1 MICAAMTFFRAGRR
15 SGTKVVLTLAV
26 MALGLVIPSYGQTVF
41 NCSSGFSS
49 SGACGVSGVSGGGG
63 GTPFAV
69 VGTSSGTTPA
79 LSGSSVDLLTA
90 GANHAALSMNYQTA
104 PVNVEA
110 FTAAFTFVP
119 NGQNVSLIF
128 NDTNNQTYF
137 NGSSFSAGAGCEA
150 DFFQAFYSPAP
161 GPPNNVFALEF
172 DNYSPN
178 VVSNPYT
185 FNGSTAQIYSAGT
198 SPCIPNDSGNTFPQ
212 INKVLTSPIQMNS
225 PATTQNTST
234 GHTYSA
240 TVTYDGSNLTLNLF
254 DVTAGGS
261 CPGASCFT
269 HTWTGVNIPSEVGG
283 STTAWVGL
291 GGATGSL
298 VPNSAL
304 YIKSFSYTEGS
315 TTTQTA
321 ATPSFSPAA
330 GTYSGSQNVALSS
343 ATSGAVICYNT
354 TGSPAT
360 NGSTGCASGT
370 RYAGPVTVSSNETM
384 YAVAGAAGYD
394 ASPMASSQYV
404 IQPPAA
410 TPPIFS
416 PAVGTYSSA
425 QTVTISDATSGAT
438 IYYTTNGTTPTTSSA
453 VYSGPI
459 TVSSSETL
467 EAIAVKSGDTNSAV
481 ASAAYTI
488 TPPTTVSTP
497 TFNPPAGTYTSAQTV
512 TISDATSGATI
523 YYTTNGT
530 TPTTSSA
537 VYSGPITV
545 SSSETLEAI
554 AVKSGDTNSAV
565 ASAAYTMTRH
575 HRNPRP

>member
-1 MICAAMTFFRAGRR
+1 MLGSAFSFFHKTFRNRTIVVFSLTVMA
-15 SGTKVVLTLAV
+15 SGTL
-26 MALGLVIPSYGQTVF
+26 IPSYGQAVF
-41 NCSSGFSS
+41 NCSSGFTS
-49 SGACGVSGVSGGGG
+49 SGACGVSGVSGGGS

-128 NDTNNQTYF
+128 NNTNNQAYF
-137 NGSSFSAGAGCEA
+137 NGSGFSAGAGCEA

-161 GPPNNVFALEF
+161 GPPNNVFALEL
-172 DNYSPN
+172 DSYSPLT
-178 VVSNPYT
+178 V
-185 FNGSTAQIYSAGT
+185 GSANFTYSSAQIYSGGT
-198 SPCIPNDSGNTFPQ
+198 SPCIPNDSGNNFPQ
-212 INKVLTSPIQMNS
+212 INKLSTSPVPLNS
-225 PATTQNTST
+225 PVTSQNTTT

-240 TVTYDGSNLTLNLF
+240 TLTYDGSNLTLNLF

-261 CPGASCFT
+261 CPGSSCYT

-304 YIKSFSYTEGS
+304 YVKSFSYTEGS
-315 TTTQTA
+315 TTAKTT
-321 ATPSFSPAA
+321 ATPSFSPSA

-343 ATSGAVICYNT
+343 GTSGAVICYNT
-354 TGSPAT
+354 TGSPST

-370 RYAGPVTVSSNETM
+370 RYAGPVTVASNETL
-384 YAVAGAAGYD
+384 YAVAGASGYEP
-394 ASPMASSQYV
+394 SSMASSNYV
-404 IQPPAA
+404 IQPPAV

-438 IYYTTNGTTPTTSSA
+438 IYYTTNGTTPTTSSTK
-453 VYSGPI
+453 YTGTI

-467 EAIAVKSGDTNSAV
+467 KAIAVASGDTNSAV
-481 ASAAYTI
+481 ASATYTI
-488 TPPTTVSTP
+488 TSQSPATTVSTP
-497 TFNPPAGTYTSAQTV
+497 WFSMPAKTYTSAQMVSIYDT
-512 TISDATSGATI
+512 TANKTI
-523 YYTTNGT
+523 YYTTNGS
-530 TPTTSSA
+530 TPTTSSTKYTGA
-537 VYSGPITV
+537 ITV
-545 SSSETLEAI
+545 SKTETLKAMAAAPGE
-554 AVKSGDTNSAV
+554 KNSAV
-565 ASAAYTMTRH
+565 ASATYTIKKR
-575 HRNPRP
+575 